1 MVKSKYTIHF
11 TKVAMNDLDEI
22 YQCITEELFAENTAT
37 DLLEGIENN
46 VRKLKEFPNSGS
58 RFVDEYLQFKGYRR
72 IIVGSY
78 IIFYVVDEQ
87 LKQVIIMQN
96 LYGE

>member
-22 YQCITEELFAENTAT
+22 YQYITEELFAENTAT

-78 IIFYVVDEQ
+78 IIFYVVGEQ